1 MRKICCRVEQIPGPK
16 SRLGA
21 VTSQATRHPEF
32 FFFLIH
38 SLGLCLIQFL
48 SLFSGAQGIFL
59 LSSLLQIHNCCEL
72 LPPVSL
78 PAVSVLKMCEFLD
91 AGPCRSLVIFYT
103 VLYFFQW
110 LCGFLLEMLINVC
123 LCGRRLLLFLKQKI
137 SIALC
142 SPCQRKSQS
151 GCLSIRKNLYPA
163 IAWAT
168 ARASM
173 WQWPWARRLCYWQ
186 GGGDRLRG
194 GSESSHHTFSENL
207 VQIYFP
213 ASCIFL

>member
-1 MRKICCRVEQIPGPK
+1 M
-16 SRLGA
+16 
-21 VTSQATRHPEF
+21 F
-32 FFFLIH
+32 IH
-38 SLGLCLIQFL
+38 SHTL
-48 SLFSGAQGIFL
+48 SFYSLVSVLFSSLDSVLLSPL
-59 LSSLLQIHNCCEL
+59 LSSFF
-72 LPPVSL
+72 L

-194 GSESSHHTFSENL
+194 AQNL
-207 VQIYFP
+207 LITLSQRT
-213 ASCIFL
+213 